1 MAKQVDMI
9 SVSDRTVKEVG
20 YNEKTKTLYIV
31 YRKNN
36 TKQTF
41 TDIKLKDVERLLISN
56 DMAKI
61 LNTF

>member
-1 MAKQVDMI
+1 LAKQVDMI

>member
-1 MAKQVDMI
+1 MI
-9 SVSDRTVKEVG
+9 SVSDKTVKEVG